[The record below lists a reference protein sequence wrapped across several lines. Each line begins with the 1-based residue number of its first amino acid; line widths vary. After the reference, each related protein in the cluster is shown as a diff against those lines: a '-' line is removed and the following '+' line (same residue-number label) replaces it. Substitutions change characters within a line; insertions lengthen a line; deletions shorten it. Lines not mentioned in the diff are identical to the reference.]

1 MKRTLFALTLTLLI
15 AGALSA
21 QPLDRRPK
29 SSIALLK
36 ARAKRPTAIAVPE
49 VSLVSE
55 DVAPAFNGE
64 SAKAFAAKIHP
75 ILMNLCAGCHGRPDA
90 GAFQLKRLEPG
101 YANAQGI
108 ERNLAASAK
117 QLDRAN
123 PGASP
128 LLVMAV
134 TPHGKSKEAP
144 MFSKAHP
151 AYKSLELWVHWAAA
165 REGSPVPN
173 TIPQTVA
180 KGPAPIPAAANP
192 ILLTGATKP
201 VEPAKVPAAPVEN
214 FAVQPKAA
222 DPGRVNPD
230 DPFDPGAFNRAA
242 HPNKK

>member
-1 MKRTLFALTLTLLI
+1 MKRTLLTLVLTLAI
-15 AGALSA
+15 TAAASA
-21 QPLDRRPK
+21 QPLDRRPT

-36 ARAKRPTAIAVPE
+36 ARAKRPTAITVPD
-49 VSLVSE
+49 VAIVSE
-55 DVAPAFNGE
+55 DVAPSFNGE

-134 TPHGKSKEAP
+134 TPHGKGQEAP

-165 REGSPVPN
+165 REGSPVP
-173 TIPQTVA
+173 TAIAPTVA
-180 KGPAPIPAAANP
+180 KAPAPIPVAANP
-192 ILLTGATKP
+192 IQLTGATKP
-201 VEPAKVPAAPVEN
+201 VEPAKVPAAPVES
-214 FAVQPKAA
+214 FAVQPKTA
-222 DPGRVNPD
+222 DPGRINPD

-242 HPNKK
+242 HPTKK

>member
-1 MKRTLFALTLTLLI
+1 MKRTLLALALTLFIT
-15 AGALSA
+15 GASSA
-21 QPLDRRPK
+21 QPLDRRPA
-29 SSIALLK
+29 SILAQLK
-36 ARAKRPTAIAVPE
+36 TRAKRPTAVAVPE
-49 VSLVSE
+49 VALVSE

-64 SAKAFAAKIHP
+64 STKAFAAKIHP
-75 ILMNLCAGCHGRPDA
+75 ILMNLCAGCHSRPDA

-134 TPHGKSKEAP
+134 TAHGKGKEPP

-165 REGSPVPN
+165 REGSSVP
-173 TIPQTVA
+173 TAIPQTVT
-180 KGPAPIPAAANP
+180 KSPAPIPVAANP
-192 ILLTGATKP
+192 IQWTGATKP
-201 VEPAKVPAAPVEN
+201 IEPAKSPAVPVEN
-214 FAVQPKAA
+214 FAVQPKVA

-242 HPNKK
+242 HPTKK

>member
-1 MKRTLFALTLTLLI
+1 MKRTFFALALTLI
-15 AGALSA
+15 VAGAASA
-21 QPLDRRPK
+21 QPIDRRPV
-29 SSIALLK
+29 SSLAQLK
-36 ARAKRPTAIAVPE
+36 ARAKRPIAVAVPE
-49 VSLVSE
+49 VTLVFE
-55 DVAPAFNGE
+55 DAAPSFNGE

-75 ILMNLCAGCHGRPDA
+75 ILMNLCAGCHSRPDA

-117 QLDRAN
+117 QLDRSN

-134 TPHGKSKEAP
+134 TAHGKGQEAP

-173 TIPQTVA
+173 TIPQTVVKA
-180 KGPAPIPAAANP
+180 PAPIPVAANP
-192 ILLTGATKP
+192 IQLTRATKP
-201 VEPAKVPAAPVEN
+201 VEPANALAVPVEN
-214 FAVQPKAA
+214 FAVQPKSA

-242 HPNKK
+242 YPTKK